1 MMRGRIDF
9 IHDTER
15 PSRLASLFRLG
26 AAILLLCTIAIL
38 SWQQHG
44 VDESAARLKE
54 RQALIA
60 QQQEQ
65 HEQDQAFAAARLSHL
80 QDKRW
85 KAALRELNTPWFAVL
100 GAIEESAVPPA
111 YILATRLDPERGS
124 LELELIAPQFDDA
137 LQLVEYLQN
146 QPGLTQPRLVTREA
160 PQQGSTGID
169 SRFVIHAAWGG
180 PHAK

>member
-65 HEQDQAFAAARLSHL
+65 HEQDQAEYIR
-80 QDKRW
+80 
-85 KAALRELNTPWFAVL
+85 ALP
-100 GAIEESAVPPA
+100 
-111 YILATRLDPERGS
+111 
-124 LELELIAPQFDDA
+124 
-137 LQLVEYLQN
+137 
-146 QPGLTQPRLVTREA
+146 
-160 PQQGSTGID
+160 
-169 SRFVIHAAWGG
+169 
-180 PHAK
+180 